1 MLELL
6 ALFILIQYEMHF
18 FQPESIMKY
27 RGNWGSTIK
36 AYDATC
42 WHTGVITL
50 HWINF
55 SSHNKL
61 KETYFFLRC
70 LSFNLEW

>member
-27 RGNWGSTIK
+27 PWKLR
-36 AYDATC
+36 
-42 WHTGVITL
+42 
-50 HWINF
+50 F
-55 SSHNKL
+55 HNKGL
-61 KETYFFLRC
+61 
-70 LSFNLEW
+70 